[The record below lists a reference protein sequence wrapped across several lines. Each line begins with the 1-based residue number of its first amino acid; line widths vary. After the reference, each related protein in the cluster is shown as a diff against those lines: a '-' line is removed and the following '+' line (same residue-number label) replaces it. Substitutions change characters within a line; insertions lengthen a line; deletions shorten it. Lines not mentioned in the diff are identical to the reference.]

1 MLARPETPPIRV
13 LVADDHP
20 VVRAG
25 LRFTLTPALGFE
37 ICGEAENADDALA
50 LGATHRP
57 RLVILD
63 LNLNGRD
70 GDRTITLMRRACPE
84 AAILVFSMNPEELFA
99 ERALGEGASGYLM
112 KTDGFEALHEAVRQV
127 LAGEVFLSVRMRE
140 RSAATAVSS
149 GAGGGTGF
157 TPKSVASLTARELQI
172 LHRIGAG
179 RGSAEIAEELGL
191 SIKTISAHRENLK
204 KKLGAPTA
212 AELIRQAVA
221 WVLER
226 DRRGPQASTQAP
238 E

>member
-1 MLARPETPPIRV
+1 MSALPETPSVRV

-25 LRFTLTPALGFE
+25 LRFTLTPAGGFE

-50 LGATHRP
+50 LAAERRP

-70 GDRTITLMRRACPE
+70 GDRTIPQMRRACPE

-127 LAGEVFLSVRMRE
+127 LAGEVFLSARMRE
-140 RSAATAVSS
+140 RTAATG
-149 GAGGGTGF
+149 GAGAGVARGAATRNI
-157 TPKSVASLTARELQI
+157 ASLTARELQI
-172 LHRIGAG
+172 LQRIGEG
-179 RGSAEIAEELGL
+179 RGTAEIAAELGL
-191 SIKTISAHRENLK
+191 SIKTVSAHRENLK

-221 WVLER
+221 WMLER
-226 DRRGPQASTQAP
+226 DKRGPQAAG
-238 E
+238 